1 LGNLAVLPHAAMF
14 RRALALVTALLLSWL
29 GVTAAQA
36 GPREFTVGEV
46 PAWVKP
52 IAVDWRSRPPQGQ
65 ISEGV
70 HYLLSDM
77 QQRVSKTDRT
87 SFRRSVATALNER
100 GVESLGHVE
109 VGFDPSYQTLMLHT
123 VTIHRDGRAIQKLA
137 APAVRVL
144 QREKELE
151 YRIFDGTKTAN
162 VFIDDLRVGDTVE
175 YSYSLT
181 GRNPVFANRQ
191 FGRIDLQWSV
201 PVAQAYR
208 RLLLPAGREISL
220 KQRNTTAAP
229 RISETPEGREYVW
242 EASNQPAL
250 VVESSTPAWFDPY
263 AAVEWSEF
271 DSWRAVARWAEPL
284 YRVPGQIS
292 PAMQAAVD
300 QIAASSTDPGE
311 RLLATLRFVQREVR
325 YLGVEVGP
333 GSHAPNPPQLVME
346 RRFGDCKD
354 KTMLTVS
361 LLRRLGIEAQP
372 ALVNTALRGRIAE
385 RSPSPAAFNHVIVRA
400 RLAGKEY
407 WLDPTRAPQ
416 QGTLET
422 VSQANFGAAL
432 VVDAASDELVAMPAP
447 SDEQIKREV
456 EIVFDMRSGY
466 DKPVRMTV
474 TSIARGSAAD
484 GVRSMLASQSPTELQ
499 NQYLNFYARYYPKIS
514 VAEPFSPSDDKR
526 SNETT
531 ITEQYLVTDLWK
543 KGSDDKRDEF
553 AVHVPDLR
561 QLLEL
566 PRESIR
572 KSPLALSH
580 PLDVTLTTRV
590 LLPDRWAIKPDLE
603 QVKDPA
609 FDFEQRV
616 TATAN
621 SFKMTNRFVSRA
633 DHVDAADVERYTA
646 NLEKARGVAG
656 YRLYRGGA
664 GQPPAPGG
672 TGIATAP
679 LLIGLCALALWS
691 WLGWKLYQFDPVP
704 AAAASAPFGR
714 SLRGI
719 GGWLVLVAFGI
730 IASPVRILYD
740 MSTELPAYQADR
752 WALLTTAG
760 SSAYHPMWGPLLV
773 FELVANLG
781 LLVASLV
788 VLVLFFQKRSNLP
801 RVFIV
806 FMVSAVVVQVV
817 DVGVLSAVRAMGA
830 DLPASPGANATF
842 ARTVFGAMIWCAYFV
857 KSERVKMT
865 FVERLRPRPA
875 PEPAPETVPETV
887 PMPPG
892 SGPVVAA

>member
-1 LGNLAVLPHAAMF
+1 MGKLSVLPHAAMF

-29 GVTAAQA
+29 GVTSAHAA
-36 GPREFTVGEV
+36 PREFTVGAM

-52 IAVDWRSRPPQGQ
+52 VPIDWQSKPPQGQ
-65 ISEGV
+65 VSEGV
-70 HYLLSDM
+70 HYLLSDI

-87 SFRRSVATALNER
+87 SFRRVVATALNER
-100 GVESLGHVE
+100 GVETLGHVE
-109 VGFDPSYQTLMLHT
+109 VGFDPSYQSLMLHA

-137 APAVRVL
+137 ASAVRVL

-181 GRNPVFANRQ
+181 GSNPVFANRQ

-250 VVESSTPAWFDPY
+250 LIESSAPAWFNPY

-271 DSWRAVARWAEPL
+271 DSWRSVARWAEPL
-284 YRVPGQIS
+284 YRLPGQIS

-354 KTMLTVS
+354 KSMLTVS
-361 LLRRLGIEAQP
+361 LLGRLGIEAQP
-372 ALVNTALRGRIAE
+372 ALVNTALRGSIAE
-385 RSPSPAAFNHVIVRA
+385 MSPSPAAFNHVIVRA
-400 RLAGKEY
+400 RLAGKDY

-416 QGTLET
+416 QGTLDT
-422 VSQANFGAAL
+422 VSQADFGAAL
-432 VVDAASDELVAMPAP
+432 VVDATSDKLVAMPAP
-447 SDEQIKREV
+447 SDEQIKRQV

-466 DKPVRMTV
+466 DKPARMTV
-474 TSIARGSAAD
+474 TSIAHGSAAD
-484 GVRSMLASQSPTELQ
+484 SVRSLLASQSPTELQ

-531 ITEQYLVTDLWK
+531 ITEQYLVTDVWK
-543 KGSDDKRDEF
+543 KNPDDKRDEF
-553 AVHVPDLR
+553 AIHVPDLR

-566 PRESIR
+566 PHESIR
-572 KSPLALSH
+572 KAPLALSH
-580 PLDVTLTTRV
+580 PVDLTLTTSV
-590 LLPDRWAIKPDLE
+590 LLPDRWAIKPDLD

-616 TATAN
+616 TATPN
-621 SFKMTNRFVSRA
+621 SFKMTNRFVSRT
-633 DHVDAADVERYTA
+633 DHVDAAEVGRYTA

-656 YRLYRGGA
+656 YRLYRNGA
-664 GQPPAPGG
+664 GQPPTPGG

-679 LLIGLCALALWS
+679 LLIGLFALALWS
-691 WLGWKLYQFDPVP
+691 WLGWKLYQFDPAP
-704 AAAASAPFGR
+704 AAAPSTPFER

-719 GGWLVLVAFGI
+719 GGWLVLAALGI
-730 IASPVRILYD
+730 VASPLRILYD
-740 MSTELPAYQADR
+740 MSTELPAYRTDR
-752 WALLTTAG
+752 WAVLTTAG
-760 SSAYHPMWGPLLV
+760 SSGYHSMWGPLLV
-773 FELVANLG
+773 FELVANLA

-788 VLVLFFQKRSNLP
+788 VLVLFFKKRSSLP
-801 RVFIV
+801 RMYIG
-806 FMVSAVVVQVV
+806 FMVSAVIVQLV
-817 DVGVLSAVRAMGA
+817 DIGVLSAIRAMGA
-830 DLPASPGANATF
+830 ELPASPGENATF
-842 ARTVFGAMIWCAYFV
+842 ARTVIGAMIWCTYFV

-865 FVERLRPRPA
+865 FIERLRPVPA
-875 PEPAPETVPETV
+875 PDPGPETV

-892 SGPVVAA
+892 NGPMVAA